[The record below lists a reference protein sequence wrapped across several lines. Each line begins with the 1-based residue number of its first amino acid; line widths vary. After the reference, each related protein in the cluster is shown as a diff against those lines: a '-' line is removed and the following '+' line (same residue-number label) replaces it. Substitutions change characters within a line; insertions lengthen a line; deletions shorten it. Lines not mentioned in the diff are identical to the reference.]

1 MLGPESVSETIVN
14 GEKNVPEEVQEMYG
28 VMPRAILDI
37 FNEANRIMKTTS
49 AMIKMEIS
57 YYEIYNE

>member
-1 MLGPESVSETIVN
+1 
-14 GEKNVPEEVQEMYG
+14 MYG

-49 AMIKMEIS
+49 ATIKMEIS
-57 YYEIYNE
+57 YYEIYNEQVNDLLARKKSEGENLKLREHPK